1 MHAGVAASL
10 TEHKLLPI
18 HLVVEVLERNIV
30 DVPSSLPAFADPRY
44 YSFALNADYF
54 YPLPKLRGER
64 RIAFVDGGSTEVIS
78 APNFAVGLTRLYF
91 CTFQGDKRVEATKIP
106 QRIDFYTV
114 CYAVPRSNQITYK
127 TELVPLKEEWRKY
140 LPDAADLELDSF
152 DRTIMLGL
160 QRAPISRVLEVA
172 RVFAEWRFSS
182 FIVQEELEE
191 GDILVRDG
199 TLQTTVTNEGTYADE
214 AYQSALQKKVY
225 FTALSKTSTL
235 FTETGQPLFSVI
247 HVLSESSRMKDD
259 AWYYYPIATITQP
272 DHKAEMLAVKLHK
285 QSDYVFR
292 FEILKDQ
299 VNKNNF
305 GEVELIV
312 SALAE
317 NSKDVCFPG
326 YPYGLIDADR
336 FARVSMAEKTANEFQ
351 FRAVA
356 SQAVWEKISKFVKS
370 SDAHEILNKLIR

>member
-1 MHAGVAASL
+1 MLGVTGRL
-10 TEHKLLPI
+10 TENKLLPI
-18 HLVVEVLERNIV
+18 HLVVQVLERNIM
-30 DVPSSLPAFADPRY
+30 DVPSGQPAFADPRY
-44 YSFALNADYF
+44 SSFALNADYF
-54 YPLPKLRGER
+54 YPLPKLRSER
-64 RIAFVDGGSTEVIS
+64 KIAFVDGGSAEIVG

-91 CTFQGDKRVEATKIP
+91 CIFKGDKRIEAVKIP

-114 CYAVPRSNQITYK
+114 CYAVPRGNQITYK
-127 TELVPLKEEWRKY
+127 TELVPVKEEWRKY
-140 LPDAADLELDSF
+140 LPDVADLELDSL

-160 QRAPISRVLEVA
+160 QRAPIGRVLEIA

-182 FIVQEELEE
+182 FIVREELEE
-191 GDILVRDG
+191 GDVVVRDG
-199 TLQTTVTNEGTYADE
+199 TLQTTVTNEGKYADE
-214 AYQSALQKKVY
+214 AYGAALQKKVY
-225 FTALSKTSTL
+225 FAGLSKTSTL
-235 FTETGQPLFSVI
+235 FTETGQPLFSAI

-285 QSDYVFR
+285 QSEYVFR

-312 SALAE
+312 SALAT

-336 FARVSMAEKTANEFQ
+336 FARVSMTEKTVNEFQ
-351 FRAVA
+351 FRA
-356 SQAVWEKISKFVKS
+356 AVSRDVWKKISRFVKS
-370 SDAHEILNKLIR
+370 SDAHEVLNKLIR